1 MTAAVVETRADNALA
16 YQQQLEDLAAE
27 LQAGISAI
35 ESNSLPALESSI
47 AKQELLCASLAVS
60 ARTMGDRLRA
70 LNQPAPTALI
80 PRENSTDADV
90 DRKILATTAAVQQL
104 NLQYASLIQH
114 SGRSIALLSSL
125 CRSHKGQFPEARGTM
140 VNGNSTWSCQM

>member
-1 MTAAVVETRADNALA
+1 MTADAVETRAGNALA

-27 LQAGISAI
+27 LQTGISAI

-47 AKQELLCASLAVS
+47 AKQELLCASLAIS
-60 ARTMGDRLRA
+60 ARAMGDRLRA
-70 LNQPAPTALI
+70 LNQPATLAM
-80 PRENSTDADV
+80 PRNTVDAEV
-90 DRKILATTAAVQQL
+90 DKKILATAAAVQQL

-125 CRSHKGQFPEARGTM
+125 CRSHKGQFPEARGTR
-140 VNGNSTWSCQM
+140 VNSNSTWSCQM